1 MYGFYVCVMQEQL
14 LSDVV
19 QEAMQRHAEGIS
31 YRERH
36 AGKGLD
42 QNMSHEGTL

>member
-1 MYGFYVCVMQEQL
+1 MQEQL